1 MAVSIS
7 SLDRFKVET
16 EFGEGYVVQT
26 TYDWEFSERRLKEI
40 STWTEV
46 RLLGTGAFG
55 SVWLEQKKEGGQLR
69 AVKKLRREFVKQTG
83 FSQELVALVT
93 LADVRTRA
101 PIESC
106 FYLAETKYLV
116 QSPVCRVLWLVRKQS
131 RNIFGHGVRPVRR
144 PKRIYERPRNGQSRS
159 EGSYA
164 TDLGRSENSPW
175 RRNLPPRPETTGPTP
190 MLLRGKALLTLIYM
204 AAEYPRCLPRP
215 NLGETRRFW
224 CFETHK

>member
-1 MAVSIS
+1 MAVPIS

-26 TYDWEFSERRLKEI
+26 TYDWEFSERRVKEV

-46 RLLGTGAFG
+46 RLLGSGAFG

-69 AVKKLRREFVKQTG
+69 AVKKLRRELLMRTG

-93 LADVRTRA
+93 LADVRTRV

-106 FYLAETKYLV
+106 YCSAETRYLV
-116 QSPVCRVLWLVRKQS
+116 QTLVCRVLWLVRKQS

-159 EGSYA
+159 EGGYA

-175 RRNLPPRPETTGPTP
+175 RRNLPPRLETTGPTP
-190 MLLRGKALLTLIYM
+190 MLLRGKTLLTLM
-204 AAEYPRCLPRP
+204 TSEYPRCLARP

-224 CFETHK
+224 CLETHK